1 MDTTLPEDIQG
12 TEPVVDET
20 VVPGTT
26 EPEAEPAQPDPD
38 APGETPEPDDKPSGV
53 DKRIS
58 KLVWEREEARRR
70 EAEATR
76 RAAYFEGLAQ
86 GKGGAPQDAKPE
98 AKDGPP
104 KQEDFESYEL
114 YLRAVADHQVTT
126 KMAQE
131 RQRLTEEMAARELQV
146 GFEQRLE
153 AFREKN
159 PDFDFEEIARDERL
173 AISPPM
179 ADAIRNVDDG
189 PAIALYFR
197 DNPEEARRIYRLNSN
212 HQIYALGQ
220 LSARLAAPPAAPKP
234 QASAAP
240 APIKPI
246 RGTDGTFQKDPER
259 MTDAEW
265 WRSQKRSTR

>member
-1 MDTTLPEDIQG
+1 MENLPEDEVQG
-12 TEPVVDET
+12 TEPAIDRT
-20 VVPGTT
+20 VVPGAA

-38 APGETPEPDDKPSGV
+38 APGDETPESEPKPSGFE
-53 DKRIS
+53 KRIS
-58 KLVWEREEARRR
+58 KLTWQREEAMRR
-70 EAEATR
+70 EAEASR
-76 RAAYFEGLAQ
+76 QAAYYKGLAE
-86 GKGGAPQDAKPE
+86 GKGAPQPGAPQ

-126 KMAQE
+126 RMAQE

-153 AFREKN
+153 AFREIR
-159 PDFDFEEIARDERL
+159 PDFDFDEIARDERL
-173 AISPPM
+173 AISTHM
-179 ADAIRNVDDG
+179 AEAIRNVDDG
-189 PAIALYFR
+189 PAIALHFR
-197 DNPEEARRIYRLNSN
+197 DNPEEAQRIYRLNPN
-212 HQIYALGQ
+212 HQIFALGQ
-220 LSARLAAPPAAPKP
+220 LSARLAAPAPAPKP